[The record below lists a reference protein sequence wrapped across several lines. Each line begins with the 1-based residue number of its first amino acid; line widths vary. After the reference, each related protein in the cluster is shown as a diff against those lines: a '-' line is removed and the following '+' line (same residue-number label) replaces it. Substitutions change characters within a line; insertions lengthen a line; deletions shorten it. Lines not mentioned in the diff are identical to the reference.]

1 MQLTLLAVNGFS
13 NLKLNPDSSIEWY
26 KARLVA
32 KGFNQEAGIDY
43 HDTFSPVVKP
53 TTIRVVL
60 TLALSNGWSLRQ
72 LNVKNVFRHG
82 ELQEEVYM
90 TQPFGFVD
98 PQYPTHVCR
107 LHKALYGLK

>member
-1 MQLTLLAVNGFS
+1 MLEEYNALIQNGTWSLVPSSLAKNIVGCKWIFK
-13 NLKLNPDSSIEWY
+13 LKLNPNGSIERY

-60 TLALSNGWSLRQ
+60 IIAMASSVRCQECIPTWSA
-72 LNVKNVFRHG
+72 
-82 ELQEEVYM
+82 
-90 TQPFGFVD
+90 T
-98 PQYPTHVCR
+98 
-107 LHKALYGLK
+107 